1 MDPIT
6 VVLHNA
12 GTPQSVPADYHHV
25 DADTGTVGRRI
36 CVRASRRS
44 TVSGLRVRD
53 AAALVGVSDDTVR
66 RWVDS
71 GVVASSKDSSGRTV
85 VDGASLAAHSRE
97 RAAAPPDPSGTVS
110 SARNRLAGLVTSV
123 VVDTVMAE
131 VQMQCGPF
139 TVTSLM
145 SAESVRTL
153 GLEPGSVAVAVV
165 KATTVIVETP

>member
-1 MDPIT
+1 MSD
-6 VVLHNA
+6 
-12 GTPQSVPADYHHV
+12 
-25 DADTGTVGRRI
+25 
-36 CVRASRRS
+36 
-44 TVSGLRVRD
+44 LRVRD

-66 RWVDS
+66 RWIES
-71 GVVASSKDSSGRTV
+71 GVVETSKDAAGRTV
-85 VDGASLAAHSRE
+85 VNGASLAAHARA

-131 VQMQCGPF
+131 VQMQCGAF